1 MGIDLGTTHT
11 VVAYADTAASAKPA
25 IQLFAIDQLIAP
37 GEVAIRSL
45 LPSLR
50 YHPAQGEVSEAT
62 IRLPWKTH
70 DPGQVPNVVLGEL
83 ARELGT
89 KVPGRLVAS
98 AKSWLSHGAV
108 DRTAPILPWGGPEDV
123 PKVSPL
129 DASASY
135 LRHVRDDWNWHYP
148 QYPLEQQDV
157 VITVPASFDEAARSL
172 TVEAAQLAGFLR
184 VRLLEEPLAACYD
197 WLFRHRESLATLFQD
212 IRLLLICDVGG
223 GTTDL
228 TLIQTTPTEGGLK
241 LSRIGVGDHLMLG
254 GDNMDL
260 ALAHHIE
267 RRLGGER
274 LSAAGLSQLIQQC
287 RLAKERLL
295 APDAP
300 EHTTVT
306 VLGTGAKLIGGAR
319 SAELSRGEVRTLVED
334 GFLPTVERN
343 ERLQRRRAGIVEFG
357 LFYAADPAITRHVAA
372 FLAYHAQASREAL
385 GDRAPAEGEVPV
397 PDAVLLNGGVFQ
409 SAALARRLL
418 GLLDSWRGAP
428 LRQLDNAD
436 PNLAVARGA
445 VAYGMAWRGQGVR
458 IGGGSARSYFL
469 VVEDEHKQRQG
480 VCLLPR
486 GMEEGQEVRL
496 TERIFRLR
504 LGEPVRFHLVSSTG
518 DTFYRPGEVVGLDE
532 EALTVL
538 PPIATVL
545 SAGEKTG
552 EIPVQLVA
560 MQTEVGTLEV
570 RCEAVDDRTR
580 HWQLAFQLRGMET
593 TAVAA
598 TSHPRFAEAAEWLE
612 RFYGSRSKVVEPKE
626 VKTLR
631 AHLERVLGKRDDWDS
646 ALLRQ
651 LFDVLWQGVR
661 RRRRSADHE
670 RVWLSLAGYC
680 LRPGFGYPLDDW
692 RVQQLWSVYPQEV
705 QYGNETQIWSEW
717 WTLWRRVAGGLEEA
731 AQLRILDD
739 IAAELKPASGK
750 MQPKSKGVKGTRKA
764 SYDDMVRLVA
774 SLERLP
780 AKRKIE
786 VGRWLLSRLS
796 GKEESPQT
804 WWAMGRLGAR
814 APLYGSAHNVVP
826 RTLATEWLQQLLK
839 LDWKK
844 VQPAAFAAT
853 LLARCSGDRERDVV
867 EDLRI
872 TVVQRLRTAKAP
884 DSWVRMVEEVV
895 ELEEVDERRVFGE
908 ALPPGLK
915 LIQ

>member
-1 MGIDLGTTHT
+1 VGIDLGTTHT
-11 VVAYADTAASAKPA
+11 VVAYADTAANGKPA
-25 IQLFAIDQLIAP
+25 IRLFAIDQLIAP
-37 GEVAIRSL
+37 GEVATRSL

-50 YHPAQGEVSEAT
+50 YHPAPGEVAEET

-70 DPGQVPNVVLGEL
+70 DPGQVSNVVWGEL
-83 ARELGT
+83 AREFGA

-108 DRTAPILPWGGPEDV
+108 DRTAPILPWGAPEDI

-129 DASASY
+129 AASASY
-135 LRHVRDDWNWHYP
+135 LHYVRAAWNWHYP

-184 VRLLEEPLAACYD
+184 MRLLEEPLAACYD
-197 WLFRHRESLATLFQD
+197 WLFRHRENLATLLRD

-228 TLIQTTPTEGGLK
+228 TLIHTTLTEDGPK

-260 ALAHHIE
+260 TLAHHIE
-267 RRLGGER
+267 RRMGGER

-295 APDAP
+295 VPDAP
-300 EHTTVT
+300 ESTTVT
-306 VLGTGAKLIGGAR
+306 VLGTGTKLIAGAR
-319 SAELSRGEVRTLVED
+319 SAELRRDEVRMLVED
-334 GFLPTVERN
+334 GFLPIVEKHDRP
-343 ERLQRRRAGIVEFG
+343 QRRRGGIVEFG
-357 LFYAADPAITRHVAA
+357 LPYAADPAITRHMAA

-385 GDRAPAEGEVPV
+385 SDRVPTEGGVPI
-397 PDAVLLNGGVFQ
+397 PDAILLNGGVFQ
-409 SAALARRLL
+409 SATLTRRLL
-418 GLLDSWRGAP
+418 GILNRWRGAP
-428 LRQLDNAD
+428 LQQLDNGD

-469 VVEDEHKQRQG
+469 IVEDEHKQRQG

-504 LGEPVRFHLVSSTG
+504 LGEPVRFHLVSSTR
-518 DTFYRPGEVVGLDE
+518 DTFYRPGEVVDLDE
-532 EALTVL
+532 ETLTVL

-545 SAGEKTG
+545 SAGERTG
-552 EIPVQLVA
+552 EIPVRLVA

-570 RCEAVDDRTR
+570 RCEAVDEPTR
-580 HWQLAFQLRGMET
+580 HWQLAFQLRGAETAAVT
-593 TAVAA
+593 TA
-598 TSHPRFAEAAEWLE
+598 SHPRFAEAAEWLE
-612 RFYGSRSKVVEPKE
+612 RFYGARSKAVEPKE

-631 AHLERVLGKRDDWDS
+631 ANLERVLGKRDDWDT

-692 RVQQLWSVYPQEV
+692 RVQQLWSIYPQEV
-705 QYGNETQIWSEW
+705 QHGNEAQIWSEW

-731 AQLRILDD
+731 AQQRILDD
-739 IAAELKPASGK
+739 IAAELQPVSGK
-750 MQPKSKGVKGTRKA
+750 MQPKSKGVKGARRA

-780 AKRKIE
+780 VKRKID
-786 VGRWLLSRLS
+786 VGRWLLSRLR
-796 GKEESPQT
+796 GKGESPQT
-804 WWAMGRLGAR
+804 WWAIGRLGAR
-814 APLYGSAHNVVP
+814 VPLYGSAHNVVP
-826 RTLATEWLQQLLK
+826 RPLATEWLQQVLT

-844 VQPAAFAAT
+844 VQPAAFVAT
-853 LLARCSGDRERDVV
+853 LLARCSGDRERDLA
-867 EDLRI
+867 EELRI
-872 TVVQRLRTAKAP
+872 TVVQRLRAVKAP
-884 DSWVRMVEEVV
+884 ESWVRMVEEVV